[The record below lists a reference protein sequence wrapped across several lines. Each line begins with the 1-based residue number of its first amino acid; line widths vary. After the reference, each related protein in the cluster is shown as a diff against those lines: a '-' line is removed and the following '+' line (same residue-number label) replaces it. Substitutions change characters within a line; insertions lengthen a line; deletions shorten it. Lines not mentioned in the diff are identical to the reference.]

1 MLAPFR
7 QYRPQLA
14 DVLFQRLAPCR
25 REYRVA
31 FLRARGLKVG
41 ALGPHGIALFS
52 RLLLP
57 IERPESQNTAPI
69 ALRAGAG
76 ARAATLVFRSL
87 CFPESTKKKLGCAN
101 GWWLRALVLRHT
113 GVIGVAEISHRAP
126 LSATESPIVVA
137 SVVST
142 AILGELT
149 PHRPVILSSPRIIIR
164 IEE

>member
-1 MLAPFR
+1 
-7 QYRPQLA
+7 
-14 DVLFQRLAPCR
+14 VLFQRLAPCR

-31 FLRARGLKVG
+31 FLHARGLKAG

-52 RLLLP
+52 RLLLS

-69 ALRAGAG
+69 ALRA
-76 ARAATLVFRSL
+76 RAEAHAAALVFHSL
-87 CFPESTKKKLGCAN
+87 CFPESAEKKLGCAN
-101 GWWLRALVLRHT
+101 GWWLRAHILRHA

-126 LSATESPIVVA
+126 LSAAESPLVMA